1 MRVICPSAYI
11 QLSPTIVD
19 AQSAAL
25 DEGCFCELLDWP
37 VSALD
42 WPCQSINACCSCG
55 GSGGWVGHIGEPQCG
70 ETQFGETSFWRESH
84 RIEINLARISPNS
97 SFQFYRVFSSF
108 FSIWRIWRSGEEVQ
122 GTSSGAAE
130 VPWTSSRTL
139 LGTGNWGEVGRGRDT
154 MNAKNYIQVDVGGG
168 VGLGGD
174 STNSKKSLFS
184 EYDL

>member
-1 MRVICPSAYI
+1 MGGAYRRTPI
-11 QLSPTIVD
+11 
-19 AQSAAL
+19 
-25 DEGCFCELLDWP
+25 
-37 VSALD
+37 
-42 WPCQSINACCSCG
+42 
-55 GSGGWVGHIGEPQCG
+55 
-70 ETQFGETSFWRESH
+70 WRNPIWRD
-84 RIEINLARISPNS
+84 RILARILTELKLISA
-97 SFQFYRVFSSF
+97 RILTELVFNFTGCFLRF
-108 FSIWRIWRSGEEVQ
+108 FSIWRVWRIWRSGEEVQ

>member
-1 MRVICPSAYI
+1 MGGAYRRTPI
-11 QLSPTIVD
+11 
-19 AQSAAL
+19 
-25 DEGCFCELLDWP
+25 
-37 VSALD
+37 
-42 WPCQSINACCSCG
+42 
-55 GSGGWVGHIGEPQCG
+55 
-70 ETQFGETSFWRESH
+70 WRNPIWRD
-84 RIEINLARISPNS
+84 RILARILTELKLILA
-97 SFQFYRVFSSF
+97 RILTELVFNFTGCFLRF
-108 FSIWRIWRSGEEVQ
+108 FSIWRVWRIWRSGEEVQ

-154 MNAKNYIQVDVGGG
+154 MNAKNYIQVYVGGG

>member
-1 MRVICPSAYI
+1 MGGAYRRTPI
-11 QLSPTIVD
+11 
-19 AQSAAL
+19 
-25 DEGCFCELLDWP
+25 
-37 VSALD
+37 
-42 WPCQSINACCSCG
+42 
-55 GSGGWVGHIGEPQCG
+55 
-70 ETQFGETSFWRESH
+70 WRNPIWRD
-84 RIEINLARISPNS
+84 RILARILTELKLILA
-97 SFQFYRVFSSF
+97 RILTELVFNFTGCFLRF
-108 FSIWRIWRSGEEVQ
+108 FSIWRVWRIWRSGEEVQ

-130 VPWTSSRTL
+130 VPWTSTRTL

>member
-1 MRVICPSAYI
+1 MLAAPAVAPGDGWGISANPN
-11 QLSPTIVD
+11 LAKPNL
-19 AQSAAL
+19 AK
-25 DEGCFCELLDWP
+25 P
-37 VSALD
+37 
-42 WPCQSINACCSCG
+42 
-55 GSGGWVGHIGEPQCG
+55 H
-70 ETQFGETSFWRESH
+70 FGENSH
-84 RIEINLARISPNS
+84 RIETHFGENSHRIG
-97 SFQFYRVFSSF
+97 FHFYRVFSSF
-108 FSIWRIWRSGEEVQ
+108 FSIWRVWRIWRSGEEVQ

>member
-1 MRVICPSAYI
+1 MGGAYRRTPI
-11 QLSPTIVD
+11 
-19 AQSAAL
+19 
-25 DEGCFCELLDWP
+25 
-37 VSALD
+37 
-42 WPCQSINACCSCG
+42 
-55 GSGGWVGHIGEPQCG
+55 
-70 ETQFGETSFWRESH
+70 WRNPIWRD
-84 RIEINLARISPNS
+84 RILARILTELKLILA
-97 SFQFYRVFSSF
+97 RILTELVFNFTGCFLRF
-108 FSIWRIWRSGEEVQ
+108 FSIWRVWRIWRSGEEVQ

-130 VPWTSSRTL
+130 VPWTSSQTL

>member
-1 MRVICPSAYI
+1 MGGAYRRTPI
-11 QLSPTIVD
+11 
-19 AQSAAL
+19 
-25 DEGCFCELLDWP
+25 
-37 VSALD
+37 
-42 WPCQSINACCSCG
+42 
-55 GSGGWVGHIGEPQCG
+55 
-70 ETQFGETSFWRESH
+70 WRNPIWRD
-84 RIEINLARISPNS
+84 RILARILTELKLILA
-97 SFQFYRVFSSF
+97 RILTELVFNFTGCFLRF
-108 FSIWRIWRSGEEVQ
+108 FSIWRVWRIWRSGEEVQ